1 MKKQILMA
9 AATLTILTAVSTAVS
24 AEEIT
29 IKSGDTL
36 STLAKEHNVTVDFLA
51 RLNDI
56 TNPDLIYAGEKLFTE
71 QADRP
76 DKDLSLPVVVETT
89 PVQEH
94 AYTPEVSATPTT
106 PSAPAEVPTVPV
118 TGSEA
123 AAKEEIA
130 RRESGGSYDARNGR
144 YIGRYQLTDSYLG
157 GDYSPANQE
166 RVAEE
171 YVRNRYGSWTAAL
184 EFWNANGWY

>member
-1 MKKQILMA
+1 MA
-9 AATLTILTAVSTAVS
+9 AATLTILTAVGTAVS

-36 STLAKEHNVTVDFLA
+36 SALAKEHNVTVDFLS

-76 DKDLSLPVVVETT
+76 DKDLSLPVVVETA

-106 PSAPAEVPTVPV
+106 PSAPVEAPTVSV

-166 RVAEE
+166 RVADE

>member
-1 MKKQILMA
+1 MKKQILMT

-36 STLAKEHNVTVDFLA
+36 SAIAKEHNVTVDFLA

-56 TNPDLIYAGEKLFTE
+56 ANPDLIYAGEKLFTE

-76 DKDLSLPVVVETT
+76 DKDLSLPVVVETS
-89 PVQEH
+89 PVEEH

-106 PSAPAEVPTVPV
+106 PSAPAEVLTVIV

>member
-1 MKKQILMA
+1 MKKQILMT
-9 AATLTILTAVSTAVS
+9 AATLTILTAVSTTVS

-36 STLAKEHNVTVDFLA
+36 SAIAKEHNVTVDFLA

-56 TNPDLIYAGEKLFTE
+56 ANPDLIYVGEKLFTE

-89 PVQEH
+89 PVEEH

-106 PSAPAEVPTVPV
+106 PSAPAEVPTVTV

>member
-36 STLAKEHNVTVDFLA
+36 SALAKEHNVTVDFLA

-56 TNPDLIYAGEKLFTE
+56 ANPDLIYTGEKLFTE

-76 DKDLSLPVVVETT
+76 DKDLSLPVVVETS
-89 PVQEH
+89 PVEEH
-94 AYTPEVSATPTT
+94 AYTPEASATPIT
-106 PSAPAEVPTVPV
+106 PSAPAEVPTVTV

>member
-9 AATLTILTAVSTAVS
+9 AATLTILTAVGTTVS

-36 STLAKEHNVTVDFLA
+36 SALAKEHNVTVDFLS

-76 DKDLSLPVVVETT
+76 DKDLSLPVVVETA

-106 PSAPAEVPTVPV
+106 PSAPAEAPTVSV

-123 AAKEEIA
+123 VAKEEIA

>member
-36 STLAKEHNVTVDFLA
+36 SALAEEHNVTVDFLA

-56 TNPDLIYAGEKLFTE
+56 ANPDLIYVGEKLFTE
-71 QADRP
+71 QSDRP

-89 PVQEH
+89 PVEEH

-106 PSAPAEVPTVPV
+106 PSAPVEAPTVSV

-166 RVAEE
+166 RVADE